1 MSLCFGY
8 SNLYASHKKKKK
20 QEKINPEK
28 LAYDRP
34 SPKLLGF
41 LAKHYGLK
49 GFSPQANNFVVFD
62 KYFQG
67 ICASFYSHVKE
78 PERLQQSA
86 SLGTLPRPNSGL
98 KKSRPMTQG

>member
-1 MSLCFGY
+1 MFEFMLRVSP
-8 SNLYASHKKKKK
+8 NLLYLTKQ
-20 QEKINPEK
+20 QEKVNPEK

-62 KYFQG
+62 RYFQG
-67 ICASFYSHVKE
+67 SGIG
-78 PERLQQSA
+78 LQS
-86 SLGTLPRPNSGL
+86 
-98 KKSRPMTQG
+98 